1 MAKIKVI
8 YDADAKEFESQVQ
21 YFLNLGYEVKSCFCG
36 LYTCVDGSSDPSY
49 KAILIKEQS
58 NE

>member
-49 KAILIKEQS
+49 KAILIKE
-58 NE
+58 